1 MSTPHNGR
9 LTYAYAVLH
18 RDARP
23 PAGLLGIGNAP
34 VRTVAEGPLAAL
46 VSDVPAAE
54 FDQPGVR
61 DRLEDLTWLE
71 ATARAHR
78 RVVDE
83 TAAAV
88 GVLPLRL
95 VTVYRD
101 EDAVRAALAE
111 HAERFERLLNRLA
124 GRLEWGVKA
133 YAQQA
138 PEDRKSKDPEP
149 DDRKPSEAESGREF
163 LRRRLRD
170 RKAGDAALHE
180 ADGLARAVHD
190 TLARAAEHSRLHR
203 PQDGRLAEA
212 VAASGAPDA
221 AGRAPAG
228 TRPAVSRG
236 PNLLNGAYL
245 VRREAAGTFA
255 ERVGELA
262 ARSPALRI
270 ELTGPWAPYSFTDLA
285 DTDDEAGRTTS

>member
-1 MSTPHNGR
+1 MSTRQDGR

-18 RDARP
+18 RGARP
-23 PAGLLGIGNAP
+23 PADLLGIGYAP

-83 TAAAV
+83 TAAEV

-101 EDAVRAALAE
+101 EDAVRAALAA
-111 HAERFERLLNRLA
+111 HTERFERLLSRLD

-138 PEDRKSKDPEP
+138 PDISNRKP
-149 DDRKPSEAESGREF
+149 DDRKPAEAESGREF

-170 RKAGDAALHE
+170 RKAEGSALHE

-190 TLARAAEHSRLHR
+190 ALTRAAEHSRLHR

-228 TRPAVSRG
+228 ARAAVPRG

-245 VRREAAGTFA
+245 VRREAAGAFA

-262 ARSPALRI
+262 ARSPALRL
-270 ELTGPWAPYSFTDLA
+270 ELTGPWAPYSFTDLP
-285 DTDDEAGRTTS
+285 DDEAGRSTS

>member
-1 MSTPHNGR
+1 M
-9 LTYAYAVLH
+9 TYAYAVLH
-18 RDARP
+18 RGARP
-23 PAGLLGIGNAP
+23 PAGLLGIGDAP

-78 RVVDE
+78 QVVDE
-83 TAAAV
+83 TAAEV

-111 HAERFERLLNRLA
+111 HAERFERLLNRLD
-124 GRLEWGVKA
+124 GRLEWGVRA

-138 PEDRKSKDPEP
+138 P
-149 DDRKPSEAESGREF
+149 DDRKPDDHRPGGGEDREPAEAESGREF

-170 RKAGDAALHE
+170 RKAEGAALHE
-180 ADGLARAVHD
+180 ADGLAREVHD
-190 TLARAAEHSRLHR
+190 ALTRAAEHSRLHR

-221 AGRAPAG
+221 AGRAPAS
-228 TRPAVSRG
+228 TRPAVTRG

-270 ELTGPWAPYSFTDLA
+270 ELTGPWAPYSFTDLP
-285 DTDDEAGRTTS
+285 DDEAGRSTS